1 MEDRREYERQYRIQY
16 WAELNTRRQE
26 NRTIVLNHARA
37 LQEHQYLGENLS
49 DESML
54 LNLIA

>member
-16 WAELNTRRQE
+16 QAKLNAWRRE
-26 NRTIVLNHARA
+26 NRTIVLNRARA
-37 LQEHQYLGENLS
+37 LQVNQCLGENFS
-49 DESML
+49 DECML